1 MNKLSFI
8 SSIPSDNDTTIYLVP
23 TNSQK
28 SLQFFNVELNMHFY
42 DLSGNSRLTIPVNA
56 NDDGVYFKLSQLSSL
71 GLGTY
76 AFYLSMRYSDHM
88 EYYPSNTAKYI
99 TLAYNNNRLVFKSI
113 FTPEATN
120 ITPPDTSKI
129 VERQVLHV
137 HDIDIKDIKVSTI
150 DSNKNANVYL
160 DQYDVLHFDI
170 PKGETGKSLYELARD
185 AGFTGSF
192 KDYEKTLV
200 GPTGPKGDRGYNIW
214 FDTHDYGENY
224 RGSYWTDLKGSA
236 PDRGPQVSD
245 LVVLSSGHLVQVTG
259 VSYGG
264 VPEAGGGTFNYGPY
278 LANLAGVAGPKG
290 DRGATGLQGP
300 QGIQGNTGAT
310 GPQGPIGPAGKNF
323 NIRKTFESV
332 SAMEASKGAGFT
344 DGDFTMIASNVSD
357 PDNSK
362 LYVWDGSKFVYIS
375 DLSGAQGIQG
385 PQGIQ
390 GIQGVQGKQ
399 GLTGPQGPKGS
410 TGDRG
415 PQGIQG
421 PKGDKGETGPQGP
434 QGPAG
439 PQGPIGP
446 TGPKGEIGVA
456 GKDGADGKTPYF
468 HVAYANSADGNDG
481 FYIGGRNL
489 LTGTAKCE
497 FPLNSNGG
505 TQTIQKY
512 DDETNYIQ
520 HTSNT
525 PIDRMGLWFTLTPE
539 VGQVYTMSADVCG
552 NGYIQGGEFHYE
564 GGDEGNLGRIDLT
577 NDWQRISNTFRVNT
591 TNGNWVIYANNST
604 LLKIKHIKIERGS
617 IATPWS
623 PAPSESHPSY
633 MGTYTDYTQ
642 TASLDPTAYQWSYIK
657 GDQGDPGFYH
667 YTVDLTDA
675 KYDRNKW
682 YYVDADDHQ
691 LGSLGSISYF
701 SLDAPLGIGVNVPY
715 GTHNMPNGN
724 GDTCAR
730 QTVLYGQGDW
740 GAYDRK
746 LIVLDDQNPT
756 IWTTDGKRLL
766 TFAVPSDNNLS
777 YAFYARGGLKINI
790 ASDVSGLTWTP
801 HTDTYV
807 VNGTTM
813 PVLDDA
819 PDPKKL
825 GLDDDHAFWA
835 LPMSQIR
842 QQLRGSSVWFNKNAY
857 GGNLQGKWWSDL
869 YNTKVGFGPQV
880 GDLIIQTNGMIT
892 QVTAVNA
899 NGDASAGGGT
909 FDIGAVIGNMQGHT
923 PVRGTDYWTDADKN
937 EIKSYVDDAILN
949 GKW

>member
-129 VERQVLHV
+129 IERQVLHV

-214 FDTHDYGENY
+214 FDIHDYGENY

-236 PDRGPQVSD
+236 PDRGPQVGD

-278 LANLAGVAGPKG
+278 LANLAGPKG

-385 PQGIQ
+385 P
-390 GIQGVQGKQ
+390 K
-399 GLTGPQGPKGS
+399 
-410 TGDRG
+410 GDRG
-415 PQGIQG
+415 LSIW
-421 PKGDKGETGPQGP
+421 
-434 QGPAG
+434 
-439 PQGPIGP
+439 
-446 TGPKGEIGVA
+446 
-456 GKDGADGKTPYF
+456 F
-468 HVAYANSADGNDG
+468 N
-481 FYIGGRNL
+481 
-489 LTGTAKCE
+489 KC
-497 FPLNSNGG
+497 
-505 TQTIQKY
+505 
-512 DDETNYIQ
+512 
-520 HTSNT
+520 
-525 PIDRMGLWFTLTPE
+525 
-539 VGQVYTMSADVCG
+539 A
-552 NGYIQGGEFHYE
+552 
-564 GGDEGNLGRIDLT
+564 
-577 NDWQRISNTFRVNT
+577 
-591 TNGNWVIYANNST
+591 
-604 LLKIKHIKIERGS
+604 RG
-617 IATPWS
+617 
-623 PAPSESHPSY
+623 
-633 MGTYTDYTQ
+633 
-642 TASLDPTAYQWSYIK
+642 
-657 GDQGDPGFYH
+657 
-667 YTVDLTDA
+667 
-675 KYDRNKW
+675 
-682 YYVDADDHQ
+682 
-691 LGSLGSISYF
+691 GSLG
-701 SLDAPLGIGVNVPY
+701 
-715 GTHNMPNGN
+715 
-724 GDTCAR
+724 
-730 QTVLYGQGDW
+730 GQ
-740 GAYDRK
+740 Y
-746 LIVLDDQNPT
+746 
-756 IWTTDGKRLL
+756 
-766 TFAVPSDNNLS
+766 
-777 YAFYARGGLKINI
+777 
-790 ASDVSGLTWTP
+790 
-801 HTDTYV
+801 
-807 VNGTTM
+807 
-813 PVLDDA
+813 
-819 PDPKKL
+819 
-825 GLDDDHAFWA
+825 
-835 LPMSQIR
+835 
-842 QQLRGSSVWFNKNAY
+842 
-857 GGNLQGKWWSDL
+857 WSDL

-899 NGDASAGGGT
+899 SGDAGQGGGT
-909 FDIGAVIGNMQGHT
+909 FDMGAVIGNMQGKT

>member
-99 TLAYNNNRLVFKSI
+99 TLAYSNNRLVFKSI

-129 VERQVLHV
+129 IERQVLHV

-399 GLTGPQGPKGS
+399 GLTGPQGPKGDKGD
-410 TGDRG
+410 TGATG
-415 PQGIQG
+415 LQG

-434 QGPAG
+434 QGVKGDTGSQGPAGRDGSAG
-439 PQGPIGP
+439 PQGKTGPQGPAGPKGDTGATGSQGP
-446 TGPKGEIGVA
+446 TGPQGPKGET
-456 GKDGADGKTPYF
+456 GA
-468 HVAYANSADGNDG
+468 
-481 FYIGGRNL
+481 
-489 LTGTAKCE
+489 TG
-497 FPLNSNGG
+497 S
-505 TQTIQKY
+505 
-512 DDETNYIQ
+512 
-520 HTSNT
+520 
-525 PIDRMGLWFTLTPE
+525 
-539 VGQVYTMSADVCG
+539 
-552 NGYIQGGEFHYE
+552 QG
-564 GGDEGNLGRIDLT
+564 
-577 NDWQRISNTFRVNT
+577 
-591 TNGNWVIYANNST
+591 
-604 LLKIKHIKIERGS
+604 
-617 IATPWS
+617 P
-623 PAPSESHPSY
+623 
-633 MGTYTDYTQ
+633 
-642 TASLDPTAYQWSYIK
+642 K
-657 GDQGDPGFYH
+657 GDRGLSIWF
-667 YTVDLTDA
+667 
-675 KYDRNKW
+675 NK
-682 YYVDADDHQ
+682 
-691 LGSLGSISYF
+691 
-701 SLDAPLGIGVNVPY
+701 
-715 GTHNMPNGN
+715 
-724 GDTCAR
+724 
-730 QTVLYGQGDW
+730 
-740 GAYDRK
+740 
-746 LIVLDDQNPT
+746 
-756 IWTTDGKRLL
+756 
-766 TFAVPSDNNLS
+766 
-777 YAFYARGGLKINI
+777 YARGG
-790 ASDVSGLTWTP
+790 S
-801 HTDTYV
+801 
-807 VNGTTM
+807 
-813 PVLDDA
+813 
-819 PDPKKL
+819 L
-825 GLDDDHAFWA
+825 GG
-835 LPMSQIR
+835 Q
-842 QQLRGSSVWFNKNAY
+842 Y
-857 GGNLQGKWWSDL
+857 WSDL

-899 NGDASAGGGT
+899 SGDASQGGGT
-909 FDIGAVIGNMQGHT
+909 FDIGAVIGNMQGKT

>member
-28 SLQFFNVELNMHFY
+28 SLQFFNVELSMHFY

-200 GPTGPKGDRGYNIW
+200 GPIGPKGDRGYNIW

-278 LANLAGVAGPKG
+278 LANLVGATGSQGPKG
-290 DRGATGLQGP
+290 DTGDRGP

-399 GLTGPQGPKGS
+399 GLTGPQGSKGDKGDK
-410 TGDRG
+410 GDRG
-415 PQGIQG
+415 DIGPQGPAG
-421 PKGDKGETGPQGP
+421 PKGDTGPQGP
-434 QGPAG
+434 QGPKGDKGDTGTVDNAG
-439 PQGPIGP
+439 LTTAPAFVKLQTQVNNSAVGTNLLTNTSNFSSNWGGIPVSTTTEYNGHPSMVLTSSNQQMTAQFLTLGKLENSFQYTCSFWAKADNAGDKAHTELRGGIGATDFVLTTNWVRYTVVLTSLSDVNTNFLHSMYSIRVPAENKGNVYIALPKLEKGSVATDWTPAPEDRGDRGPRGFSIIPIKSTLGGNLSDIDYSSLFFDSNIVPNVGDYLLEKNGDLVEVTEVNDDNNTFSFGNIIGSLKGPIGRTGENGRDGLSAYQLAINNGFKGTEKEWLDSLKVSNESSARHAP
-446 TGPKGEIGVA
+446 TGWTLDRTTNPWTIWFDNGCGLQIPNYGTLATVYGYGFPVNIQNTSLDVWPLVGGIMSASHGTLTLDAISKTIDHADYWEPNAKVINPIRTDTGEYDWSNV
-456 GKDGADGKTPYF
+456 YF
-468 HVAYANSADGNDG
+468 NDG
-481 FYIGGRNL
+481 SRDRKGQYQSDR
-489 LTGTAKCE
+489 
-497 FPLNSNGG
+497 
-505 TQTIQKY
+505 QKVML
-512 DDETNYIQ
+512 
-520 HTSNT
+520 
-525 PIDRMGLWFTLTPE
+525 RVM
-539 VGQVYTMSADVCG
+539 
-552 NGYIQGGEFHYE
+552 YE
-564 GGDEGNLGRIDLT
+564 
-577 NDWQRISNTFRVNT
+577 
-591 TNGNWVIYANNST
+591 
-604 LLKIKHIKIERGS
+604 
-617 IATPWS
+617 
-623 PAPSESHPSY
+623 
-633 MGTYTDYTQ
+633 
-642 TASLDPTAYQWSYIK
+642 
-657 GDQGDPGFYH
+657 
-667 YTVDLTDA
+667 
-675 KYDRNKW
+675 
-682 YYVDADDHQ
+682 
-691 LGSLGSISYF
+691 
-701 SLDAPLGIGVNVPY
+701 LGIFSAEDLKP
-715 GTHNMPNGN
+715 
-724 GDTCAR
+724 
-730 QTVLYGQGDW
+730 
-740 GAYDRK
+740 
-746 LIVLDDQNPT
+746 
-756 IWTTDGKRLL
+756 
-766 TFAVPSDNNLS
+766 F
-777 YAFYARGGLKINI
+777 GL
-790 ASDVSGLTWTP
+790 V
-801 HTDTYV
+801 
-807 VNGTTM
+807 
-813 PVLDDA
+813 
-819 PDPKKL
+819 KK
-825 GLDDDHAFWA
+825 
-835 LPMSQIR
+835 
-842 QQLRGSSVWFNKNAY
+842 
-857 GGNLQGKWWSDL
+857 
-869 YNTKVGFGPQV
+869 
-880 GDLIIQTNGMIT
+880 
-892 QVTAVNA
+892 
-899 NGDASAGGGT
+899 
-909 FDIGAVIGNMQGHT
+909 
-923 PVRGTDYWTDADKN
+923 
-937 EIKSYVDDAILN
+937 
-949 GKW
+949 

>member
-1 MNKLSFI
+1 MKGECKGLMNKLSFI

-264 VPEAGGGTFNYGPY
+264 VPEASGGTFNYGPY

-290 DRGATGLQGP
+290 DRGLS
-300 QGIQGNTGAT
+300 IW
-310 GPQGPIGPAGKNF
+310 F
-323 NIRKTFESV
+323 NK
-332 SAMEASKGAGFT
+332 
-344 DGDFTMIASNVSD
+344 
-357 PDNSK
+357 
-362 LYVWDGSKFVYIS
+362 
-375 DLSGAQGIQG
+375 
-385 PQGIQ
+385 
-390 GIQGVQGKQ
+390 
-399 GLTGPQGPKGS
+399 
-410 TGDRG
+410 
-415 PQGIQG
+415 
-421 PKGDKGETGPQGP
+421 
-434 QGPAG
+434 
-439 PQGPIGP
+439 
-446 TGPKGEIGVA
+446 
-456 GKDGADGKTPYF
+456 
-468 HVAYANSADGNDG
+468 
-481 FYIGGRNL
+481 
-489 LTGTAKCE
+489 
-497 FPLNSNGG
+497 
-505 TQTIQKY
+505 
-512 DDETNYIQ
+512 
-520 HTSNT
+520 
-525 PIDRMGLWFTLTPE
+525 
-539 VGQVYTMSADVCG
+539 
-552 NGYIQGGEFHYE
+552 
-564 GGDEGNLGRIDLT
+564 
-577 NDWQRISNTFRVNT
+577 
-591 TNGNWVIYANNST
+591 
-604 LLKIKHIKIERGS
+604 
-617 IATPWS
+617 
-623 PAPSESHPSY
+623 
-633 MGTYTDYTQ
+633 
-642 TASLDPTAYQWSYIK
+642 
-657 GDQGDPGFYH
+657 
-667 YTVDLTDA
+667 
-675 KYDRNKW
+675 
-682 YYVDADDHQ
+682 
-691 LGSLGSISYF
+691 
-701 SLDAPLGIGVNVPY
+701 
-715 GTHNMPNGN
+715 
-724 GDTCAR
+724 
-730 QTVLYGQGDW
+730 
-740 GAYDRK
+740 
-746 LIVLDDQNPT
+746 
-756 IWTTDGKRLL
+756 
-766 TFAVPSDNNLS
+766 
-777 YAFYARGGLKINI
+777 YARGG
-790 ASDVSGLTWTP
+790 S
-801 HTDTYV
+801 
-807 VNGTTM
+807 
-813 PVLDDA
+813 
-819 PDPKKL
+819 L
-825 GLDDDHAFWA
+825 GG
-835 LPMSQIR
+835 Q
-842 QQLRGSSVWFNKNAY
+842 Y
-857 GGNLQGKWWSDL
+857 WSDL
-869 YNTKVGFGPQV
+869 YNTKIGFGPQV

-899 NGDASAGGGT
+899 SGDASTGGGT

-937 EIKSYVDDAILN
+937 EIKSYVNDAILN

>member
-214 FDTHDYGENY
+214 FDIHDYGENY

-399 GLTGPQGPKGS
+399 GLTGPQGPKGDKGD
-410 TGDRG
+410 TGAT
-415 PQGIQG
+415 GIQG

-434 QGPAG
+434 QGVKGDTGSQGPAGRDGLAG
-439 PQGPIGP
+439 PQGKTGP
-446 TGPKGEIGVA
+446 QGPAGPKGDTGATGSQGPVGPQGPKGET
-456 GKDGADGKTPYF
+456 GA
-468 HVAYANSADGNDG
+468 
-481 FYIGGRNL
+481 
-489 LTGTAKCE
+489 TG
-497 FPLNSNGG
+497 S
-505 TQTIQKY
+505 
-512 DDETNYIQ
+512 
-520 HTSNT
+520 
-525 PIDRMGLWFTLTPE
+525 
-539 VGQVYTMSADVCG
+539 
-552 NGYIQGGEFHYE
+552 QG
-564 GGDEGNLGRIDLT
+564 
-577 NDWQRISNTFRVNT
+577 
-591 TNGNWVIYANNST
+591 
-604 LLKIKHIKIERGS
+604 
-617 IATPWS
+617 P
-623 PAPSESHPSY
+623 
-633 MGTYTDYTQ
+633 
-642 TASLDPTAYQWSYIK
+642 K
-657 GDQGDPGFYH
+657 GDRGLSIWF
-667 YTVDLTDA
+667 
-675 KYDRNKW
+675 NK
-682 YYVDADDHQ
+682 
-691 LGSLGSISYF
+691 
-701 SLDAPLGIGVNVPY
+701 
-715 GTHNMPNGN
+715 
-724 GDTCAR
+724 
-730 QTVLYGQGDW
+730 
-740 GAYDRK
+740 
-746 LIVLDDQNPT
+746 
-756 IWTTDGKRLL
+756 
-766 TFAVPSDNNLS
+766 
-777 YAFYARGGLKINI
+777 YARGG
-790 ASDVSGLTWTP
+790 S
-801 HTDTYV
+801 
-807 VNGTTM
+807 
-813 PVLDDA
+813 
-819 PDPKKL
+819 L
-825 GLDDDHAFWA
+825 GG
-835 LPMSQIR
+835 Q
-842 QQLRGSSVWFNKNAY
+842 Y
-857 GGNLQGKWWSDL
+857 WSDL

-899 NGDASAGGGT
+899 SGDAGQGGGT
-909 FDIGAVIGNMQGHT
+909 FDMGDVIGNMQGHT

-937 EIKSYVDDAILN
+937 EIKSYVNDAILN

>member
-99 TLAYNNNRLVFKSI
+99 TLAYSNNRLVFKSI

-390 GIQGVQGKQ
+390 GIQGIQGKQ
-399 GLTGPQGPKGS
+399 GLTGPQGPKGDKGD
-410 TGDRG
+410 TGATG
-415 PQGIQG
+415 SQG

-434 QGPAG
+434 QGVKGDIGSQG
-439 PQGPIGP
+439 PQ
-446 TGPKGEIGVA
+446 GVA
-456 GKDGADGKTPYF
+456 GKDGRSVWYNTTNRSPNQRLQWFTDLTNASASNPPKVNDIMI
-468 HVAYANSADGNDG
+468 NADGNIAMITNVNIDIDNYAG
-481 FYIGGRNL
+481 EG
-489 LTGTAKCE
+489 
-497 FPLNSNGG
+497 GG
-505 TQTIQKY
+505 TFDYGSWI
-512 DDETNYIQ
+512 
-520 HTSNT
+520 
-525 PIDRMGLWFTLTPE
+525 
-539 VGQVYTMSADVCG
+539 G
-552 NGYIQGGEFHYE
+552 N
-564 GGDEGNLGRIDLT
+564 
-577 NDWQRISNTFRVNT
+577 
-591 TNGNWVIYANNST
+591 
-604 LLKIKHIKIERGS
+604 
-617 IATPWS
+617 
-623 PAPSESHPSY
+623 
-633 MGTYTDYTQ
+633 
-642 TASLDPTAYQWSYIK
+642 IK
-657 GDQGDPGFYH
+657 GPQGPAGPKGETGATGPQGPKGDKGDPGFYH

-682 YYVDADDHQ
+682 YYVEANGNSF
-691 LGSLGSISYF
+691 GSLGSLNYF
-701 SLDAPLGIGVNVPY
+701 SLEAPLGSVSVPY
-715 GTHNMPNGN
+715 GTHDNHYGSI
-724 GDTCAR
+724 DACAR
-730 QTVLYGQGDW
+730 QIVLYGQGEW
-740 GAYDRK
+740 GSYDRK
-746 LIVLDDQNPT
+746 LIVLDDQNPVK
-756 IWTTDGKRLL
+756 WTTDGKRLL
-766 TFAVPSDNNLS
+766 TFAVPSDYSLN

-801 HTDTYV
+801 HTETYV
-807 VNGTTM
+807 VNGTTI

-819 PDPKKL
+819 PDPKEL
-825 GLDDDHAFWA
+825 GLDDDHTFWA
-835 LPMSQIR
+835 LPMSQLK
-842 QQLRGSSVWFNKNAY
+842 QQMRSSSVWFNKNAY

-880 GDLIIQTNGMIT
+880 GDLVIQSNGMIT

-937 EIKSYVDDAILN
+937 EIKSYVNDAILD

>member
-224 RGSYWTDLKGSA
+224 RGSYWADLKGSA

-310 GPQGPIGPAGKNF
+310 GPQGPQGPAGKNF

-344 DGDFTMIASNVSD
+344 DGDFTMIASTVSD

-390 GIQGVQGKQ
+390 GIQGIQGKQ
-399 GLTGPQGPKGS
+399 GLTGP
-410 TGDRG
+410 
-415 PQGIQG
+415 QG

-434 QGPAG
+434 KGDKGETGSQ
-439 PQGPIGP
+439 
-446 TGPKGEIGVA
+446 GPKGDKGETGPA
-456 GKDGADGKTPYF
+456 GKDGADGKTSYF
-468 HVAYANSADGNDG
+468 HVAYANSADGKDG
-481 FYIGGRNL
+481 FYVGGGGTNL
-489 LTGTAKCE
+489 LSATDFSNTDLNKIIDVWGSSFTLRDGCAMNVDART
-497 FPLNSNGG
+497 LNSGCTDAVQTVKVEPDTDYTLSFEMYYSSLASGG
-505 TQTIQKY
+505 SWNSIQTFLWEFQDEATSKTTSMYADNARSVVNSNKRSDNIQTIHTQP
-512 DDETNYIQ
+512 DCHYIKVIFRA
-520 HTSNT
+520 NT
-525 PIDRMGLWFTLTPE
+525 KTQFSFIRPKFE
-539 VGQVYTMSADVCG
+539 
-552 NGYIQGGEFHYE
+552 
-564 GGDEGNLGRIDLT
+564 LG
-577 NDWQRISNTFRVNT
+577 SV
-591 TNGNWVIYANNST
+591 
-604 LLKIKHIKIERGS
+604 
-617 IATPWS
+617 ATPWS
-623 PAPSESHPSY
+623 PAPSEAHPSY

-642 TASLDPTAYQWSYIK
+642 TASLDPTAYQWSLIK
-657 GDQGDPGFYH
+657 GDRGLSIWF
-667 YTVDLTDA
+667 
-675 KYDRNKW
+675 NK
-682 YYVDADDHQ
+682 
-691 LGSLGSISYF
+691 
-701 SLDAPLGIGVNVPY
+701 
-715 GTHNMPNGN
+715 
-724 GDTCAR
+724 
-730 QTVLYGQGDW
+730 
-740 GAYDRK
+740 
-746 LIVLDDQNPT
+746 
-756 IWTTDGKRLL
+756 
-766 TFAVPSDNNLS
+766 
-777 YAFYARGGLKINI
+777 YARGG
-790 ASDVSGLTWTP
+790 S
-801 HTDTYV
+801 
-807 VNGTTM
+807 
-813 PVLDDA
+813 
-819 PDPKKL
+819 L
-825 GLDDDHAFWA
+825 GG
-835 LPMSQIR
+835 Q
-842 QQLRGSSVWFNKNAY
+842 Y
-857 GGNLQGKWWSDL
+857 WSDL

-899 NGDASAGGGT
+899 SGDASTGGGT
-909 FDIGAVIGNMQGHT
+909 FDMGAVIGNMQGHT

>member
-214 FDTHDYGENY
+214 FDIHDYGENY

-323 NIRKTFESV
+323 NIKKTFDSV
-332 SAMEASKGAGFT
+332 SAMNASKGAGFT

-385 PQGIQ
+385 PQGPQ
-390 GIQGVQGKQ
+390 GIQGIQGKQ
-399 GLTGPQGPKGS
+399 GLTGPQGPKGDKGD
-410 TGDRG
+410 TGATG
-415 PQGIQG
+415 SQG

-434 QGPAG
+434 QGVKG
-439 PQGPIGP
+439 DTGSQGP
-446 TGPKGEIGVA
+446 K
-456 GKDGADGKTPYF
+456 
-468 HVAYANSADGNDG
+468 
-481 FYIGGRNL
+481 
-489 LTGTAKCE
+489 
-497 FPLNSNGG
+497 
-505 TQTIQKY
+505 
-512 DDETNYIQ
+512 
-520 HTSNT
+520 
-525 PIDRMGLWFTLTPE
+525 
-539 VGQVYTMSADVCG
+539 
-552 NGYIQGGEFHYE
+552 
-564 GGDEGNLGRIDLT
+564 
-577 NDWQRISNTFRVNT
+577 
-591 TNGNWVIYANNST
+591 
-604 LLKIKHIKIERGS
+604 
-617 IATPWS
+617 
-623 PAPSESHPSY
+623 
-633 MGTYTDYTQ
+633 
-642 TASLDPTAYQWSYIK
+642 
-657 GDQGDPGFYH
+657 GDPGFYH

-682 YYVDADDHQ
+682 YYVDANTTSK
-691 LGSLGSISYF
+691 GSLWGLSYF
-701 SLDAPLGIGVNVPY
+701 SLEAPLYIGIDVPY
-715 GTHNMPNGN
+715 GGHSS
-724 GDTCAR
+724 DTSKDACAR
-730 QTVLYGQGDW
+730 QAVLYGQGNW

-746 LIVLDDQNPT
+746 LIVLDDQPSNF
-756 IWTTDGKRLL
+756 TTDGKRLL
-766 TFAVPSDNNLS
+766 TFAIPSDNNLN
-777 YAFYARGGLKINI
+777 YAFYARGGLRINI
-790 ASDVSGLTWTP
+790 ASDVSGLTWIP
-801 HTDTYV
+801 HTDTFV
-807 VNGTTM
+807 QNSAIIT
-813 PVLDDA
+813 VLNDA
-819 PDPKKL
+819 PDPKVL

-842 QQLRGSSVWFNKNAY
+842 QQLRGSSVWFNKKAY

-880 GDLIIQTNGMIT
+880 GDLVIQTNGMIT

>member
-129 VERQVLHV
+129 IERQVLHV

-310 GPQGPIGPAGKNF
+310 GPQGPIGP
-323 NIRKTFESV
+323 
-332 SAMEASKGAGFT
+332 
-344 DGDFTMIASNVSD
+344 
-357 PDNSK
+357 
-362 LYVWDGSKFVYIS
+362 
-375 DLSGAQGIQG
+375 
-385 PQGIQ
+385 
-390 GIQGVQGKQ
+390 
-399 GLTGPQGPKGS
+399 QGPKGE
-410 TGDRG
+410 TGATG
-415 PQGIQG
+415 SQG
-421 PKGDKGETGPQGP
+421 PKGD
-434 QGPAG
+434 
-439 PQGPIGP
+439 
-446 TGPKGEIGVA
+446 
-456 GKDGADGKTPYF
+456 
-468 HVAYANSADGNDG
+468 
-481 FYIGGRNL
+481 R
-489 LTGTAKCE
+489 
-497 FPLNSNGG
+497 
-505 TQTIQKY
+505 
-512 DDETNYIQ
+512 
-520 HTSNT
+520 
-525 PIDRMGLWFTLTPE
+525 GLSIWF
-539 VGQVYTMSADVCG
+539 
-552 NGYIQGGEFHYE
+552 
-564 GGDEGNLGRIDLT
+564 
-577 NDWQRISNTFRVNT
+577 
-591 TNGNWVIYANNST
+591 
-604 LLKIKHIKIERGS
+604 
-617 IATPWS
+617 
-623 PAPSESHPSY
+623 
-633 MGTYTDYTQ
+633 
-642 TASLDPTAYQWSYIK
+642 
-657 GDQGDPGFYH
+657 
-667 YTVDLTDA
+667 
-675 KYDRNKW
+675 NK
-682 YYVDADDHQ
+682 
-691 LGSLGSISYF
+691 
-701 SLDAPLGIGVNVPY
+701 
-715 GTHNMPNGN
+715 
-724 GDTCAR
+724 
-730 QTVLYGQGDW
+730 
-740 GAYDRK
+740 
-746 LIVLDDQNPT
+746 
-756 IWTTDGKRLL
+756 
-766 TFAVPSDNNLS
+766 
-777 YAFYARGGLKINI
+777 YARGGSL
-790 ASDVSGLTWTP
+790 SGQ
-801 HTDTYV
+801 Y
-807 VNGTTM
+807 
-813 PVLDDA
+813 
-819 PDPKKL
+819 
-825 GLDDDHAFWA
+825 
-835 LPMSQIR
+835 
-842 QQLRGSSVWFNKNAY
+842 
-857 GGNLQGKWWSDL
+857 WSDL

-880 GDLIIQTNGMIT
+880 GDLTIQPNGMIA

-923 PVRGTDYWTDADKN
+923 PVRGTDYWNDEDKN
-937 EIKSYVDDAILN
+937 EIKSYVNDAILN

>member
-310 GPQGPIGPAGKNF
+310 GPQGPIGP
-323 NIRKTFESV
+323 
-332 SAMEASKGAGFT
+332 
-344 DGDFTMIASNVSD
+344 
-357 PDNSK
+357 
-362 LYVWDGSKFVYIS
+362 
-375 DLSGAQGIQG
+375 
-385 PQGIQ
+385 
-390 GIQGVQGKQ
+390 
-399 GLTGPQGPKGS
+399 QGPKGE
-410 TGDRG
+410 TGATG
-415 PQGIQG
+415 SQG
-421 PKGDKGETGPQGP
+421 PKGD
-434 QGPAG
+434 
-439 PQGPIGP
+439 
-446 TGPKGEIGVA
+446 
-456 GKDGADGKTPYF
+456 
-468 HVAYANSADGNDG
+468 
-481 FYIGGRNL
+481 R
-489 LTGTAKCE
+489 
-497 FPLNSNGG
+497 
-505 TQTIQKY
+505 
-512 DDETNYIQ
+512 
-520 HTSNT
+520 
-525 PIDRMGLWFTLTPE
+525 GLSIWF
-539 VGQVYTMSADVCG
+539 S
-552 NGYIQGGEFHYE
+552 
-564 GGDEGNLGRIDLT
+564 
-577 NDWQRISNTFRVNT
+577 
-591 TNGNWVIYANNST
+591 
-604 LLKIKHIKIERGS
+604 K
-617 IATPWS
+617 
-623 PAPSESHPSY
+623 
-633 MGTYTDYTQ
+633 
-642 TASLDPTAYQWSYIK
+642 
-657 GDQGDPGFYH
+657 
-667 YTVDLTDA
+667 
-675 KYDRNKW
+675 
-682 YYVDADDHQ
+682 
-691 LGSLGSISYF
+691 
-701 SLDAPLGIGVNVPY
+701 
-715 GTHNMPNGN
+715 
-724 GDTCAR
+724 
-730 QTVLYGQGDW
+730 
-740 GAYDRK
+740 
-746 LIVLDDQNPT
+746 
-756 IWTTDGKRLL
+756 
-766 TFAVPSDNNLS
+766 
-777 YAFYARGGLKINI
+777 YARGGN
-790 ASDVSGLTWTP
+790 
-801 HTDTYV
+801 
-807 VNGTTM
+807 
-813 PVLDDA
+813 
-819 PDPKKL
+819 L
-825 GLDDDHAFWA
+825 G
-835 LPMSQIR
+835 SQ
-842 QQLRGSSVWFNKNAY
+842 Y
-857 GGNLQGKWWSDL
+857 WSDL
-869 YNTKVGFGPQV
+869 YNTKIGFGPQV
-880 GDLIIQTNGMIT
+880 GDLVIQTNGMIT

-937 EIKSYVDDAILN
+937 EIKSYVNDAILN

>member
-150 DSNKNANVYL
+150 DSNKDANVYL

-310 GPQGPIGPAGKNF
+310 GPQGPIGPVGP
-323 NIRKTFESV
+323 
-332 SAMEASKGAGFT
+332 KGET
-344 DGDFTMIASNVSD
+344 
-357 PDNSK
+357 
-362 LYVWDGSKFVYIS
+362 
-375 DLSGAQGIQG
+375 GA
-385 PQGIQ
+385 
-390 GIQGVQGKQ
+390 
-399 GLTGPQGPKGS
+399 TGAQGPKGN
-410 TGDRG
+410 RG
-415 PQGIQG
+415 LSI
-421 PKGDKGETGPQGP
+421 
-434 QGPAG
+434 
-439 PQGPIGP
+439 
-446 TGPKGEIGVA
+446 
-456 GKDGADGKTPYF
+456 
-468 HVAYANSADGNDG
+468 
-481 FYIGGRNL
+481 
-489 LTGTAKCE
+489 
-497 FPLNSNGG
+497 
-505 TQTIQKY
+505 
-512 DDETNYIQ
+512 
-520 HTSNT
+520 
-525 PIDRMGLWFTLTPE
+525 WF
-539 VGQVYTMSADVCG
+539 
-552 NGYIQGGEFHYE
+552 
-564 GGDEGNLGRIDLT
+564 
-577 NDWQRISNTFRVNT
+577 
-591 TNGNWVIYANNST
+591 
-604 LLKIKHIKIERGS
+604 
-617 IATPWS
+617 
-623 PAPSESHPSY
+623 
-633 MGTYTDYTQ
+633 
-642 TASLDPTAYQWSYIK
+642 
-657 GDQGDPGFYH
+657 
-667 YTVDLTDA
+667 
-675 KYDRNKW
+675 NK
-682 YYVDADDHQ
+682 
-691 LGSLGSISYF
+691 
-701 SLDAPLGIGVNVPY
+701 
-715 GTHNMPNGN
+715 
-724 GDTCAR
+724 
-730 QTVLYGQGDW
+730 
-740 GAYDRK
+740 
-746 LIVLDDQNPT
+746 
-756 IWTTDGKRLL
+756 
-766 TFAVPSDNNLS
+766 
-777 YAFYARGGLKINI
+777 YARGGN
-790 ASDVSGLTWTP
+790 
-801 HTDTYV
+801 
-807 VNGTTM
+807 
-813 PVLDDA
+813 
-819 PDPKKL
+819 L
-825 GLDDDHAFWA
+825 GG
-835 LPMSQIR
+835 Q
-842 QQLRGSSVWFNKNAY
+842 Y
-857 GGNLQGKWWSDL
+857 WSDL

-880 GDLIIQTNGMIT
+880 GDLVIQSKGMIT

-899 NGDASAGGGT
+899 SGDAGQGGGT
-909 FDIGAVIGNMQGHT
+909 FDTGAVIGNMQGHT

-937 EIKSYVDDAILN
+937 EIKSYVNDAILN

>member
-1 MNKLSFI
+1 MKGECKGLMNKLSFI

-99 TLAYNNNRLVFKSI
+99 TLAYSNNRLVFKSI

-129 VERQVLHV
+129 IERQVLHV

-278 LANLAGVAGPKG
+278 LANLAGVAGPRG
-290 DRGATGLQGP
+290 ERGATGLQGP

-310 GPQGPIGPAGKNF
+310 GPQGP
-323 NIRKTFESV
+323 
-332 SAMEASKGAGFT
+332 KGET
-344 DGDFTMIASNVSD
+344 
-357 PDNSK
+357 
-362 LYVWDGSKFVYIS
+362 
-375 DLSGAQGIQG
+375 
-385 PQGIQ
+385 
-390 GIQGVQGKQ
+390 
-399 GLTGPQGPKGS
+399 
-410 TGDRG
+410 G

-421 PKGDKGETGPQGP
+421 PKGD
-434 QGPAG
+434 
-439 PQGPIGP
+439 
-446 TGPKGEIGVA
+446 
-456 GKDGADGKTPYF
+456 
-468 HVAYANSADGNDG
+468 
-481 FYIGGRNL
+481 R
-489 LTGTAKCE
+489 
-497 FPLNSNGG
+497 
-505 TQTIQKY
+505 
-512 DDETNYIQ
+512 
-520 HTSNT
+520 
-525 PIDRMGLWFTLTPE
+525 GL
-539 VGQVYTMSADVCG
+539 
-552 NGYIQGGEFHYE
+552 
-564 GGDEGNLGRIDLT
+564 
-577 NDWQRISNTFRVNT
+577 
-591 TNGNWVIYANNST
+591 
-604 LLKIKHIKIERGS
+604 S
-617 IATPWS
+617 I
-623 PAPSESHPSY
+623 
-633 MGTYTDYTQ
+633 
-642 TASLDPTAYQWSYIK
+642 
-657 GDQGDPGFYH
+657 
-667 YTVDLTDA
+667 
-675 KYDRNKW
+675 
-682 YYVDADDHQ
+682 
-691 LGSLGSISYF
+691 
-701 SLDAPLGIGVNVPY
+701 
-715 GTHNMPNGN
+715 
-724 GDTCAR
+724 
-730 QTVLYGQGDW
+730 
-740 GAYDRK
+740 
-746 LIVLDDQNPT
+746 
-756 IWTTDGKRLL
+756 
-766 TFAVPSDNNLS
+766 
-777 YAFYARGGLKINI
+777 
-790 ASDVSGLTWTP
+790 
-801 HTDTYV
+801 
-807 VNGTTM
+807 
-813 PVLDDA
+813 
-819 PDPKKL
+819 
-825 GLDDDHAFWA
+825 
-835 LPMSQIR
+835 
-842 QQLRGSSVWFNKNAY
+842 WFNKNAY
-857 GGNLQGKWWSDL
+857 GGNLQGKSWSDL

-899 NGDASAGGGT
+899 SGDAGQGGGT
-909 FDIGAVIGNMQGHT
+909 FDIGAVIGNMQGKT

>member
-1 MNKLSFI
+1 MKGECKGLMNKLSFI

-99 TLAYNNNRLVFKSI
+99 TLAYSNNRLVFKSI

-129 VERQVLHV
+129 IERQVLHV

-214 FDTHDYGENY
+214 FDIHDYGENY

-264 VPEAGGGTFNYGPY
+264 APEAGGGTFNYGPY

-362 LYVWDGSKFVYIS
+362 LYVWDGDKFVYIS

-399 GLTGPQGPKGS
+399 GLTGPQGPKGDKGD
-410 TGDRG
+410 TGATG
-415 PQGIQG
+415 LQG

-434 QGPAG
+434 QGVKGDTGSQGPAGRDGLAG
-439 PQGPIGP
+439 PQGKTGP
-446 TGPKGEIGVA
+446 QGPAGPKGDTGATGSQGPVGPQGPKGET
-456 GKDGADGKTPYF
+456 GA
-468 HVAYANSADGNDG
+468 
-481 FYIGGRNL
+481 
-489 LTGTAKCE
+489 TG
-497 FPLNSNGG
+497 S
-505 TQTIQKY
+505 
-512 DDETNYIQ
+512 
-520 HTSNT
+520 
-525 PIDRMGLWFTLTPE
+525 
-539 VGQVYTMSADVCG
+539 
-552 NGYIQGGEFHYE
+552 QG
-564 GGDEGNLGRIDLT
+564 
-577 NDWQRISNTFRVNT
+577 
-591 TNGNWVIYANNST
+591 
-604 LLKIKHIKIERGS
+604 
-617 IATPWS
+617 P
-623 PAPSESHPSY
+623 
-633 MGTYTDYTQ
+633 
-642 TASLDPTAYQWSYIK
+642 K
-657 GDQGDPGFYH
+657 GDRGLSIWF
-667 YTVDLTDA
+667 
-675 KYDRNKW
+675 NK
-682 YYVDADDHQ
+682 
-691 LGSLGSISYF
+691 
-701 SLDAPLGIGVNVPY
+701 
-715 GTHNMPNGN
+715 
-724 GDTCAR
+724 
-730 QTVLYGQGDW
+730 
-740 GAYDRK
+740 
-746 LIVLDDQNPT
+746 
-756 IWTTDGKRLL
+756 
-766 TFAVPSDNNLS
+766 
-777 YAFYARGGLKINI
+777 YARGG
-790 ASDVSGLTWTP
+790 S
-801 HTDTYV
+801 
-807 VNGTTM
+807 
-813 PVLDDA
+813 
-819 PDPKKL
+819 L
-825 GLDDDHAFWA
+825 GG
-835 LPMSQIR
+835 Q
-842 QQLRGSSVWFNKNAY
+842 Y
-857 GGNLQGKWWSDL
+857 WSDL

-899 NGDASAGGGT
+899 SGDAGQGGGT
-909 FDIGAVIGNMQGHT
+909 FDIGAVIGNMQGKT

>member
-200 GPTGPKGDRGYNIW
+200 GPIGPKGDRGYNIW
-214 FDTHDYGENY
+214 FDIHDYGENY

-399 GLTGPQGPKGS
+399 GLTGPQGPKGDKGD
-410 TGDRG
+410 TGATG
-415 PQGIQG
+415 SQG

-434 QGPAG
+434 QGVKGDTGSQG
-439 PQGPIGP
+439 PQ
-446 TGPKGEIGVA
+446 GVA
-456 GKDGADGKTPYF
+456 GKDGHSVWENVMHSSPNRKSNFFRDLVNASASNPPKVNDIMI
-468 HVAYANSADGNDG
+468 NADGNMAMITNVNVTND
-481 FYIGGRNL
+481 
-489 LTGTAKCE
+489 TGQG
-497 FPLNSNGG
+497 GG
-505 TQTIQKY
+505 TFDYGPWI
-512 DDETNYIQ
+512 
-520 HTSNT
+520 
-525 PIDRMGLWFTLTPE
+525 
-539 VGQVYTMSADVCG
+539 G
-552 NGYIQGGEFHYE
+552 N
-564 GGDEGNLGRIDLT
+564 
-577 NDWQRISNTFRVNT
+577 
-591 TNGNWVIYANNST
+591 
-604 LLKIKHIKIERGS
+604 
-617 IATPWS
+617 
-623 PAPSESHPSY
+623 
-633 MGTYTDYTQ
+633 
-642 TASLDPTAYQWSYIK
+642 IK
-657 GDQGDPGFYH
+657 GPTGPQGPKGE
-667 YTVDLTDA
+667 TGATGSQGP
-675 KYDRNKW
+675 KGDRG
-682 YYVDADDHQ
+682 
-691 LGSLGSISYF
+691 LSIWF
-701 SLDAPLGIGVNVPY
+701 S
-715 GTHNMPNGN
+715 
-724 GDTCAR
+724 
-730 QTVLYGQGDW
+730 
-740 GAYDRK
+740 K
-746 LIVLDDQNPT
+746 
-756 IWTTDGKRLL
+756 
-766 TFAVPSDNNLS
+766 
-777 YAFYARGGLKINI
+777 YARGGN
-790 ASDVSGLTWTP
+790 
-801 HTDTYV
+801 
-807 VNGTTM
+807 
-813 PVLDDA
+813 
-819 PDPKKL
+819 L
-825 GLDDDHAFWA
+825 GG
-835 LPMSQIR
+835 Q
-842 QQLRGSSVWFNKNAY
+842 Y
-857 GGNLQGKWWSDL
+857 WSDL

-899 NGDASAGGGT
+899 SGDASQGGGT

-937 EIKSYVDDAILN
+937 EIKSYVNDAILS

>member
-214 FDTHDYGENY
+214 FDTHDYGENF

-300 QGIQGNTGAT
+300 QGIQGIQGNTGAT

-390 GIQGVQGKQ
+390 GIQGIQGKQ
-399 GLTGPQGPKGS
+399 GLTGPQGPQGVKGDTGSQGPQGIAGKDGHSVWQS
-410 TGDRG
+410 TQSHGPNGENCWFTDLVNASASNPPKVNDIMINADGNMAMITKVNITNKTAQGGGTFNYGSWIGNIKGPQGPKGEPGKDGDRG
-415 PQGIQG
+415 PKGDPGTPGPQGADGKDGKDGKAFAIAKTFTSKANMSSDGLTDGDFVMIASEVGDPDNASMYLWNGTEFKFIADFSGAQGVQG
-421 PKGDKGETGPQGP
+421 PKGEDGKQGP
-434 QGPAG
+434 QGDPGQPGQQGAPGAPGKDGITPHIGSNGNWYLGDQDTGKPSQGMQG
-439 PQGPIGP
+439 PQGEP
-446 TGPKGEIGVA
+446 
-456 GKDGADGKTPYF
+456 GKDGQQGVPGASGKDGDTPYIGSNGHWYVGSRDTGKPSQGRAGTDGKTP
-468 HVAYANSADGNDG
+468 
-481 FYIGGRNL
+481 I
-489 LTGTAKCE
+489 
-497 FPLNSNGG
+497 
-505 TQTIQKY
+505 
-512 DDETNYIQ
+512 
-520 HTSNT
+520 
-525 PIDRMGLWFTLTPE
+525 
-539 VGQVYTMSADVCG
+539 
-552 NGYIQGGEFHYE
+552 
-564 GGDEGNLGRIDLT
+564 
-577 NDWQRISNTFRVNT
+577 
-591 TNGNWVIYANNST
+591 
-604 LLKIKHIKIERGS
+604 
-617 IATPWS
+617 
-623 PAPSESHPSY
+623 
-633 MGTYTDYTQ
+633 
-642 TASLDPTAYQWSYIK
+642 
-657 GDQGDPGFYH
+657 
-667 YTVDLTDA
+667 
-675 KYDRNKW
+675 
-682 YYVDADDHQ
+682 
-691 LGSLGSISYF
+691 
-701 SLDAPLGIGVNVPY
+701 
-715 GTHNMPNGN
+715 
-724 GDTCAR
+724 
-730 QTVLYGQGDW
+730 
-740 GAYDRK
+740 
-746 LIVLDDQNPT
+746 
-756 IWTTDGKRLL
+756 
-766 TFAVPSDNNLS
+766 
-777 YAFYARGGLKINI
+777 
-790 ASDVSGLTWTP
+790 
-801 HTDTYV
+801 
-807 VNGTTM
+807 
-813 PVLDDA
+813 
-819 PDPKKL
+819 
-825 GLDDDHAFWA
+825 
-835 LPMSQIR
+835 
-842 QQLRGSSVWFNKNAY
+842 
-857 GGNLQGKWWSDL
+857 
-869 YNTKVGFGPQV
+869 
-880 GDLIIQTNGMIT
+880 
-892 QVTAVNA
+892 
-899 NGDASAGGGT
+899 
-909 FDIGAVIGNMQGHT
+909 
-923 PVRGTDYWTDADKN
+923 RGTDYWTDADKN

>member
-129 VERQVLHV
+129 VEHQVLHV

-300 QGIQGNTGAT
+300 KGIQGNTGAT
-310 GPQGPIGPAGKNF
+310 GPQGPK
-323 NIRKTFESV
+323 
-332 SAMEASKGAGFT
+332 
-344 DGDFTMIASNVSD
+344 
-357 PDNSK
+357 
-362 LYVWDGSKFVYIS
+362 
-375 DLSGAQGIQG
+375 
-385 PQGIQ
+385 
-390 GIQGVQGKQ
+390 
-399 GLTGPQGPKGS
+399 
-410 TGDRG
+410 GDRG
-415 PQGIQG
+415 
-421 PKGDKGETGPQGP
+421 
-434 QGPAG
+434 
-439 PQGPIGP
+439 
-446 TGPKGEIGVA
+446 
-456 GKDGADGKTPYF
+456 
-468 HVAYANSADGNDG
+468 
-481 FYIGGRNL
+481 L
-489 LTGTAKCE
+489 
-497 FPLNSNGG
+497 
-505 TQTIQKY
+505 
-512 DDETNYIQ
+512 
-520 HTSNT
+520 
-525 PIDRMGLWFTLTPE
+525 
-539 VGQVYTMSADVCG
+539 
-552 NGYIQGGEFHYE
+552 
-564 GGDEGNLGRIDLT
+564 
-577 NDWQRISNTFRVNT
+577 
-591 TNGNWVIYANNST
+591 
-604 LLKIKHIKIERGS
+604 S
-617 IATPWS
+617 I
-623 PAPSESHPSY
+623 
-633 MGTYTDYTQ
+633 
-642 TASLDPTAYQWSYIK
+642 
-657 GDQGDPGFYH
+657 
-667 YTVDLTDA
+667 
-675 KYDRNKW
+675 
-682 YYVDADDHQ
+682 
-691 LGSLGSISYF
+691 
-701 SLDAPLGIGVNVPY
+701 
-715 GTHNMPNGN
+715 
-724 GDTCAR
+724 
-730 QTVLYGQGDW
+730 
-740 GAYDRK
+740 
-746 LIVLDDQNPT
+746 
-756 IWTTDGKRLL
+756 
-766 TFAVPSDNNLS
+766 
-777 YAFYARGGLKINI
+777 
-790 ASDVSGLTWTP
+790 
-801 HTDTYV
+801 
-807 VNGTTM
+807 
-813 PVLDDA
+813 
-819 PDPKKL
+819 
-825 GLDDDHAFWA
+825 
-835 LPMSQIR
+835 
-842 QQLRGSSVWFNKNAY
+842 WFNKNAY
-857 GGNLQGKWWSDL
+857 GGNLQGKWWSGL
-869 YNTKVGFGPQV
+869 YNTRVGFGPQV

-899 NGDASAGGGT
+899 SGDASTGGGT

-937 EIKSYVDDAILN
+937 EIKSYVNDAILK

>member
-120 ITPPDTSKI
+120 ITPPNTSKI

-150 DSNKNANVYL
+150 DSNKDANVYL

-214 FDTHDYGENY
+214 FDTYDYGENY

-278 LANLAGVAGPKG
+278 LANLAGVAGPKGDKGDTGLTGPQGPKG

-375 DLSGAQGIQG
+375 DLSGSQGIQG

-390 GIQGVQGKQ
+390 GIQGIQGKQ
-399 GLTGPQGPKGS
+399 GLTGPQGPKGDKGD
-410 TGDRG
+410 TGSQG
-415 PQGIQG
+415 PKGDKGDKGIPGIQG
-421 PKGDKGETGPQGP
+421 PKGDKGDVGLTGPQGPQGDKGDTGYSAYQSWLNVGNKGTEADFVKTFHGIQGPRGETGPQGP
-434 QGPAG
+434 QGPIG
-439 PQGPIGP
+439 PKGDKGDPGSQGPQGIQGPIGKTGP
-446 TGPKGEIGVA
+446 TGLQGPKGETGATGSQGPVGPKGDT
-456 GKDGADGKTPYF
+456 GK
-468 HVAYANSADGNDG
+468 S
-481 FYIGGRNL
+481 
-489 LTGTAKCE
+489 
-497 FPLNSNGG
+497 
-505 TQTIQKY
+505 
-512 DDETNYIQ
+512 
-520 HTSNT
+520 
-525 PIDRMGLWFTLTPE
+525 
-539 VGQVYTMSADVCG
+539 
-552 NGYIQGGEFHYE
+552 
-564 GGDEGNLGRIDLT
+564 
-577 NDWQRISNTFRVNT
+577 
-591 TNGNWVIYANNST
+591 
-604 LLKIKHIKIERGS
+604 
-617 IATPWS
+617 
-623 PAPSESHPSY
+623 
-633 MGTYTDYTQ
+633 
-642 TASLDPTAYQWSYIK
+642 AYQVWLEAGHSGSENDFINFLKGAKGDKGSQGPVGPK
-657 GDQGDPGFYH
+657 GDQGIQGPKGDAGSQGQPGP
-667 YTVDLTDA
+667 
-675 KYDRNKW
+675 KGDRGLSIWFNK
-682 YYVDADDHQ
+682 
-691 LGSLGSISYF
+691 
-701 SLDAPLGIGVNVPY
+701 
-715 GTHNMPNGN
+715 
-724 GDTCAR
+724 
-730 QTVLYGQGDW
+730 
-740 GAYDRK
+740 
-746 LIVLDDQNPT
+746 
-756 IWTTDGKRLL
+756 
-766 TFAVPSDNNLS
+766 
-777 YAFYARGGLKINI
+777 YARGG
-790 ASDVSGLTWTP
+790 S
-801 HTDTYV
+801 
-807 VNGTTM
+807 
-813 PVLDDA
+813 
-819 PDPKKL
+819 L
-825 GLDDDHAFWA
+825 GG
-835 LPMSQIR
+835 Q
-842 QQLRGSSVWFNKNAY
+842 Y
-857 GGNLQGKWWSDL
+857 WSDL

-880 GDLIIQTNGMIT
+880 GDLVIQSNGMIT

-899 NGDASAGGGT
+899 SGNASQGGGT
-909 FDIGAVIGNMQGHT
+909 FDMGDVIGNMQGHT
-923 PVRGTDYWTDADKN
+923 PVRGTDYWTDADKQSIYD
-937 EIKSYVDDAILN
+937 ETKQYVEDAILN

>member
-390 GIQGVQGKQ
+390 GIQGIQGKQ
-399 GLTGPQGPKGS
+399 GLTGP
-410 TGDRG
+410 
-415 PQGIQG
+415 QG

-434 QGPAG
+434 QGVKGAIGSQG
-439 PQGPIGP
+439 PQ
-446 TGPKGEIGVA
+446 GVA
-456 GKDGADGKTPYF
+456 GKDGHSVWQSIQSHGPNGENCWFTDLVNA
-468 HVAYANSADGNDG
+468 SASNPPKVNDIMINAVGNMAMITKVNITNNTSQG
-481 FYIGGRNL
+481 
-489 LTGTAKCE
+489 
-497 FPLNSNGG
+497 GG
-505 TQTIQKY
+505 TF
-512 DDETNYIQ
+512 NYGSWI
-520 HTSNT
+520 
-525 PIDRMGLWFTLTPE
+525 
-539 VGQVYTMSADVCG
+539 G
-552 NGYIQGGEFHYE
+552 N
-564 GGDEGNLGRIDLT
+564 
-577 NDWQRISNTFRVNT
+577 
-591 TNGNWVIYANNST
+591 
-604 LLKIKHIKIERGS
+604 
-617 IATPWS
+617 
-623 PAPSESHPSY
+623 
-633 MGTYTDYTQ
+633 
-642 TASLDPTAYQWSYIK
+642 IK
-657 GDQGDPGFYH
+657 GPQGPKGE
-667 YTVDLTDA
+667 TGATGSQGP
-675 KYDRNKW
+675 KGDRG
-682 YYVDADDHQ
+682 
-691 LGSLGSISYF
+691 LSIWF
-701 SLDAPLGIGVNVPY
+701 S
-715 GTHNMPNGN
+715 
-724 GDTCAR
+724 
-730 QTVLYGQGDW
+730 
-740 GAYDRK
+740 K
-746 LIVLDDQNPT
+746 
-756 IWTTDGKRLL
+756 
-766 TFAVPSDNNLS
+766 
-777 YAFYARGGLKINI
+777 YARGGN
-790 ASDVSGLTWTP
+790 
-801 HTDTYV
+801 
-807 VNGTTM
+807 
-813 PVLDDA
+813 
-819 PDPKKL
+819 L
-825 GLDDDHAFWA
+825 G
-835 LPMSQIR
+835 SQ
-842 QQLRGSSVWFNKNAY
+842 Y
-857 GGNLQGKWWSDL
+857 WSDL
-869 YNTKVGFGPQV
+869 YNTKIGFGPQV
-880 GDLIIQTNGMIT
+880 GDLVIQTNGMIT

-899 NGDASAGGGT
+899 SGNAGSGGGT
-909 FDIGAVIGNMQGHT
+909 FDMGNVIGNMQGHT

>member
-200 GPTGPKGDRGYNIW
+200 GPIGPKGDRGYNIW

-278 LANLAGVAGPKG
+278 LANLAGAAGPQGPKG
-290 DRGATGLQGP
+290 DTGDRGP

-375 DLSGAQGIQG
+375 DLSGTQGIQG

-390 GIQGVQGKQ
+390 GIQGIQGKQ
-399 GLTGPQGPKGS
+399 GLTGPQGSKGDKGDKGDRGDIGPQGDKGDKGKSAYQVWLDSGHTGTQTDFINFLKGPKGN
-410 TGDRG
+410 TGATGSQG

-421 PKGDKGETGPQGP
+421 
-434 QGPAG
+434 
-439 PQGPIGP
+439 
-446 TGPKGEIGVA
+446 
-456 GKDGADGKTPYF
+456 
-468 HVAYANSADGNDG
+468 
-481 FYIGGRNL
+481 
-489 LTGTAKCE
+489 
-497 FPLNSNGG
+497 
-505 TQTIQKY
+505 
-512 DDETNYIQ
+512 
-520 HTSNT
+520 
-525 PIDRMGLWFTLTPE
+525 
-539 VGQVYTMSADVCG
+539 
-552 NGYIQGGEFHYE
+552 
-564 GGDEGNLGRIDLT
+564 
-577 NDWQRISNTFRVNT
+577 
-591 TNGNWVIYANNST
+591 
-604 LLKIKHIKIERGS
+604 
-617 IATPWS
+617 
-623 PAPSESHPSY
+623 
-633 MGTYTDYTQ
+633 
-642 TASLDPTAYQWSYIK
+642 
-657 GDQGDPGFYH
+657 
-667 YTVDLTDA
+667 
-675 KYDRNKW
+675 
-682 YYVDADDHQ
+682 
-691 LGSLGSISYF
+691 
-701 SLDAPLGIGVNVPY
+701 
-715 GTHNMPNGN
+715 
-724 GDTCAR
+724 
-730 QTVLYGQGDW
+730 
-740 GAYDRK
+740 
-746 LIVLDDQNPT
+746 
-756 IWTTDGKRLL
+756 
-766 TFAVPSDNNLS
+766 
-777 YAFYARGGLKINI
+777 
-790 ASDVSGLTWTP
+790 
-801 HTDTYV
+801 
-807 VNGTTM
+807 
-813 PVLDDA
+813 
-819 PDPKKL
+819 
-825 GLDDDHAFWA
+825 
-835 LPMSQIR
+835 
-842 QQLRGSSVWFNKNAY
+842 
-857 GGNLQGKWWSDL
+857 
-869 YNTKVGFGPQV
+869 
-880 GDLIIQTNGMIT
+880 
-892 QVTAVNA
+892 
-899 NGDASAGGGT
+899 
-909 FDIGAVIGNMQGHT
+909 
-923 PVRGTDYWTDADKN
+923 VRGTDGETWQPYINADGYWH
-937 EIKSYVDDAILN
+937 IKKLAGEPDGISISSQNIKQLEDYIDNQILN

>member
-214 FDTHDYGENY
+214 FDTHDYGENF

-278 LANLAGVAGPKG
+278 LANLAGVAGPRG
-290 DRGATGLQGP
+290 ERGATGLQGP

-323 NIRKTFESV
+323 NIKKTFDSV
-332 SAMEASKGAGFT
+332 SAMNASEGAGFT

-390 GIQGVQGKQ
+390 GIQGIQGKQ
-399 GLTGPQGPKGS
+399 GLTGPQGPKGDKGD
-410 TGDRG
+410 TGATG
-415 PQGIQG
+415 SQG

-434 QGPAG
+434 TGPKGDKGDTGNIG
-439 PQGPIGP
+439 PQGPRGP
-446 TGPKGEIGVA
+446 QGPKGEQGPKGDKGDTGYSVYQSWLNA
-456 GKDGADGKTPYF
+456 GHK
-468 HVAYANSADGNDG
+468 
-481 FYIGGRNL
+481 
-489 LTGTAKCE
+489 GTEAQFVESFK
-497 FPLNSNGG
+497 G
-505 TQTIQKY
+505 
-512 DDETNYIQ
+512 
-520 HTSNT
+520 
-525 PIDRMGLWFTLTPE
+525 
-539 VGQVYTMSADVCG
+539 
-552 NGYIQGGEFHYE
+552 IQG
-564 GGDEGNLGRIDLT
+564 
-577 NDWQRISNTFRVNT
+577 
-591 TNGNWVIYANNST
+591 
-604 LLKIKHIKIERGS
+604 
-617 IATPWS
+617 P
-623 PAPSESHPSY
+623 
-633 MGTYTDYTQ
+633 
-642 TASLDPTAYQWSYIK
+642 K
-657 GDQGDPGFYH
+657 GDKGDTGSQGPQGIQGPQGPVGPKGDTGNVGPQGPKGDKGDPGFYH

-682 YYVDADDHQ
+682 YYVETNGNSF
-691 LGSLGSISYF
+691 GSLGSLSYF
-701 SLDAPLGIGVNVPY
+701 SLEAPLNIGVDVPY

-724 GDTCAR
+724 GDTCVR
-730 QTVLYGQGDW
+730 QTVLYGQGRW

-790 ASDVSGLTWTP
+790 ASDVSGLIWTP

-819 PDPKKL
+819 PDPKAL

-869 YNTKVGFGPQV
+869 YNTRVGFGPQV
-880 GDLIIQTNGMIT
+880 GDLVIQPNGMIT

-899 NGDASAGGGT
+899 SGDAGKGGGT

-923 PVRGTDYWTDADKN
+923 PVRGTDYWTDADKQSIYD
-937 EIKSYVDDAILN
+937 ETKQYVEDAILN

>member
-129 VERQVLHV
+129 VEHQVLHV

-214 FDTHDYGENY
+214 FDIHDYGENY

-390 GIQGVQGKQ
+390 GIQGIQGKQ
-399 GLTGPQGPKGS
+399 GLTGPQGPKGDKGD
-410 TGDRG
+410 TGATG
-415 PQGIQG
+415 LQG

-434 QGPAG
+434 QGVKGDTGNQGPAGRDGLAG
-439 PQGPIGP
+439 PQGKTGP
-446 TGPKGEIGVA
+446 QGPAGPKGDTGATGSQGPVGPQGPKGET
-456 GKDGADGKTPYF
+456 GA
-468 HVAYANSADGNDG
+468 
-481 FYIGGRNL
+481 
-489 LTGTAKCE
+489 TG
-497 FPLNSNGG
+497 P
-505 TQTIQKY
+505 
-512 DDETNYIQ
+512 
-520 HTSNT
+520 
-525 PIDRMGLWFTLTPE
+525 
-539 VGQVYTMSADVCG
+539 
-552 NGYIQGGEFHYE
+552 QG
-564 GGDEGNLGRIDLT
+564 
-577 NDWQRISNTFRVNT
+577 
-591 TNGNWVIYANNST
+591 
-604 LLKIKHIKIERGS
+604 
-617 IATPWS
+617 P
-623 PAPSESHPSY
+623 
-633 MGTYTDYTQ
+633 
-642 TASLDPTAYQWSYIK
+642 K
-657 GDQGDPGFYH
+657 GDRG
-667 YTVDLTDA
+667 L
-675 KYDRNKW
+675 
-682 YYVDADDHQ
+682 
-691 LGSLGSISYF
+691 SI
-701 SLDAPLGIGVNVPY
+701 
-715 GTHNMPNGN
+715 
-724 GDTCAR
+724 
-730 QTVLYGQGDW
+730 
-740 GAYDRK
+740 
-746 LIVLDDQNPT
+746 
-756 IWTTDGKRLL
+756 
-766 TFAVPSDNNLS
+766 
-777 YAFYARGGLKINI
+777 
-790 ASDVSGLTWTP
+790 
-801 HTDTYV
+801 
-807 VNGTTM
+807 
-813 PVLDDA
+813 
-819 PDPKKL
+819 
-825 GLDDDHAFWA
+825 
-835 LPMSQIR
+835 
-842 QQLRGSSVWFNKNAY
+842 WFNKNAY

-899 NGDASAGGGT
+899 SGDASNGGGT

-937 EIKSYVDDAILN
+937 EIKSYVNDAILN

>member
-399 GLTGPQGPKGS
+399 GLTGPQGPKG
-410 TGDRG
+410 
-415 PQGIQG
+415 
-421 PKGDKGETGPQGP
+421 DKGETGPQGP
-434 QGPAG
+434 QGVKGDTGSQG
-439 PQGPIGP
+439 PQGI
-446 TGPKGEIGVA
+446 A
-456 GKDGADGKTPYF
+456 GKDGHSVWENRMHSSPNRKSNFFRDLVNTSASNPPKVNDIMI
-468 HVAYANSADGNDG
+468 NADGNMAMITKVNITNDTDQG
-481 FYIGGRNL
+481 
-489 LTGTAKCE
+489 
-497 FPLNSNGG
+497 GG
-505 TQTIQKY
+505 TFDYGPWI
-512 DDETNYIQ
+512 
-520 HTSNT
+520 
-525 PIDRMGLWFTLTPE
+525 
-539 VGQVYTMSADVCG
+539 G
-552 NGYIQGGEFHYE
+552 N
-564 GGDEGNLGRIDLT
+564 
-577 NDWQRISNTFRVNT
+577 
-591 TNGNWVIYANNST
+591 
-604 LLKIKHIKIERGS
+604 
-617 IATPWS
+617 
-623 PAPSESHPSY
+623 
-633 MGTYTDYTQ
+633 
-642 TASLDPTAYQWSYIK
+642 IK
-657 GDQGDPGFYH
+657 GPQGDRG
-667 YTVDLTDA
+667 L
-675 KYDRNKW
+675 
-682 YYVDADDHQ
+682 
-691 LGSLGSISYF
+691 SI
-701 SLDAPLGIGVNVPY
+701 
-715 GTHNMPNGN
+715 
-724 GDTCAR
+724 
-730 QTVLYGQGDW
+730 
-740 GAYDRK
+740 
-746 LIVLDDQNPT
+746 
-756 IWTTDGKRLL
+756 
-766 TFAVPSDNNLS
+766 
-777 YAFYARGGLKINI
+777 
-790 ASDVSGLTWTP
+790 
-801 HTDTYV
+801 
-807 VNGTTM
+807 
-813 PVLDDA
+813 
-819 PDPKKL
+819 
-825 GLDDDHAFWA
+825 
-835 LPMSQIR
+835 
-842 QQLRGSSVWFNKNAY
+842 WFNKNAY

-880 GDLIIQTNGMIT
+880 GDLVIQTNGMIT

-899 NGDASAGGGT
+899 SGDASTGGGT

-937 EIKSYVDDAILN
+937 EIKSYVNDAILK

>member
-1 MNKLSFI
+1 MKGECKGLMNKLSFI

-99 TLAYNNNRLVFKSI
+99 TLAYSNNRLVFKSI

-129 VERQVLHV
+129 IERQVLHV

-278 LANLAGVAGPKG
+278 LANLAGVAGPRG
-290 DRGATGLQGP
+290 ERGATGLQGP

-310 GPQGPIGPAGKNF
+310 GPQGPVGPAGKNF
-323 NIRKTFESV
+323 NIKKTFDSV
-332 SAMEASKGAGFT
+332 SAMNASKGAGFT
-344 DGDFTMIASNVSD
+344 DGDFTMIASNVND

-390 GIQGVQGKQ
+390 GIQGIQGKQ
-399 GLTGPQGPKGS
+399 GLTGPQGPKGDKGDKGD
-410 TGDRG
+410 TGAQG
-415 PQGIQG
+415 PKGEKGDTGPQG
-421 PKGDKGETGPQGP
+421 PKGDKGDTGP

-439 PQGPIGP
+439 KDGAIGPQGPAGKDGAKGDKGDKGDTGATGSQGPIGP
-446 TGPKGEIGVA
+446 AGPKGET
-456 GKDGADGKTPYF
+456 GA
-468 HVAYANSADGNDG
+468 
-481 FYIGGRNL
+481 
-489 LTGTAKCE
+489 TGA
-497 FPLNSNGG
+497 
-505 TQTIQKY
+505 Q
-512 DDETNYIQ
+512 
-520 HTSNT
+520 
-525 PIDRMGLWFTLTPE
+525 GL
-539 VGQVYTMSADVCG
+539 
-552 NGYIQGGEFHYE
+552 
-564 GGDEGNLGRIDLT
+564 
-577 NDWQRISNTFRVNT
+577 
-591 TNGNWVIYANNST
+591 
-604 LLKIKHIKIERGS
+604 
-617 IATPWS
+617 
-623 PAPSESHPSY
+623 
-633 MGTYTDYTQ
+633 
-642 TASLDPTAYQWSYIK
+642 K
-657 GDQGDPGFYH
+657 GDRG
-667 YTVDLTDA
+667 L
-675 KYDRNKW
+675 
-682 YYVDADDHQ
+682 
-691 LGSLGSISYF
+691 SIWF
-701 SLDAPLGIGVNVPY
+701 
-715 GTHNMPNGN
+715 
-724 GDTCAR
+724 C
-730 QTVLYGQGDW
+730 
-740 GAYDRK
+740 K
-746 LIVLDDQNPT
+746 
-756 IWTTDGKRLL
+756 
-766 TFAVPSDNNLS
+766 
-777 YAFYARGGLKINI
+777 YARGG
-790 ASDVSGLTWTP
+790 
-801 HTDTYV
+801 
-807 VNGTTM
+807 
-813 PVLDDA
+813 
-819 PDPKKL
+819 
-825 GLDDDHAFWA
+825 
-835 LPMSQIR
+835 
-842 QQLRGSSVWFNKNAY
+842 
-857 GGNLQGKWWSDL
+857 NLQSAWWSDL
-869 YNTKVGFGPQV
+869 YNTKIGFGPQV
-880 GDLIIQTNGMIT
+880 GDLVIQTNGMIT
-892 QVTAVNA
+892 QVTGVKVDNSA
-899 NGDASAGGGT
+899 NTGGGT
-909 FDIGAVIGNMQGHT
+909 FDMGAVIGNMQGKT

-937 EIKSYVDDAILN
+937 EIKSYVNDAILN

>member
-278 LANLAGVAGPKG
+278 LANLAGVAGPQG
-290 DRGATGLQGP
+290 ERGATGLQGP
-300 QGIQGNTGAT
+300 QGNTGPV

-399 GLTGPQGPKGS
+399 GLTGPQGPKGDKGD
-410 TGDRG
+410 TGATG
-415 PQGIQG
+415 SQG

-434 QGPAG
+434 QGNTGATGPAG
-439 PQGPIGP
+439 R
-446 TGPKGEIGVA
+446 
-456 GKDGADGKTPYF
+456 DGADGKTSYF
-468 HVAYANSADGNDG
+468 HIAYANSADGKNG
-481 FYIGGRNL
+481 FYVSGGINL
-489 LTGTAKCE
+489 LTGTSRDLQTA
-497 FPLNSNGG
+497 PDSSNKMFGG
-505 TQTIQKY
+505 KIYKFTS
-512 DDETNYIQ
+512 DELSSLAGNQVTVRAFIHNTTS
-520 HTSNT
+520 HTVNLVVWTDSNN
-525 PIDRMGLWFTLTPE
+525 FS
-539 VGQVYTMSADVCG
+539 VG
-552 NGYIQGGEFHYE
+552 NGIPAGTDGYSTATAYNIASNATQGA
-564 GGDEGNLGRIDLT
+564 
-577 NDWQRISNTFRVNT
+577 ISIRAYTDNVAIS
-591 TNGNWVIYANNST
+591 GVQYKE
-604 LLKIKHIKIERGS
+604 LKLEKGS
-617 IATPWS
+617 VATPWS
-623 PAPSESHPSY
+623 PAPSEAHPSY

-657 GDQGDPGFYH
+657 GDRG
-667 YTVDLTDA
+667 L
-675 KYDRNKW
+675 
-682 YYVDADDHQ
+682 
-691 LGSLGSISYF
+691 SIWF
-701 SLDAPLGIGVNVPY
+701 DKN
-715 GTHNMPNGN
+715 
-724 GDTCAR
+724 
-730 QTVLYGQGDW
+730 
-740 GAYDRK
+740 
-746 LIVLDDQNPT
+746 
-756 IWTTDGKRLL
+756 
-766 TFAVPSDNNLS
+766 
-777 YAFYARGGLKINI
+777 ARGGN
-790 ASDVSGLTWTP
+790 
-801 HTDTYV
+801 
-807 VNGTTM
+807 
-813 PVLDDA
+813 
-819 PDPKKL
+819 
-825 GLDDDHAFWA
+825 
-835 LPMSQIR
+835 
-842 QQLRGSSVWFNKNAY
+842 LRG
-857 GGNLQGKWWSDL
+857 QWWSDL

-899 NGDASAGGGT
+899 SGDASTGGGT
-909 FDIGAVIGNMQGHT
+909 FDMGAVIGNMQGPQGPKGETGENGKDGLSVYQLAINNGFKGTEKEWLDSLKVSNESSARHAPT
-923 PVRGTDYWTDADKN
+923 GWTLDRTTNPWTIWFDNGCGLQIPNYGTLATVYGYGFPVNIQNTSLDVWPLVGGIMSASHGTLTLDAISKTIDHADYWGPNAKVINPIRTDAGDYDWSN
-937 EIKSYVDDAILN
+937 VYFNDDSRAKKGQYHDRQKVMLRVMYELGIFSAEDLKPF
-949 GKW
+949 GLVKK

>member
-160 DQYDVLHFDI
+160 DQYDILHFDI

-200 GPTGPKGDRGYNIW
+200 GPIGPKGDRGYNIW
-214 FDTHDYGENY
+214 FDIHDYGENY

-300 QGIQGNTGAT
+300 QGLKGDTGAT

-399 GLTGPQGPKGS
+399 GLTGPQGPKGDKGD
-410 TGDRG
+410 TGATG
-415 PQGIQG
+415 SQG

-434 QGPAG
+434 QGVKGDTGSQG
-439 PQGPIGP
+439 PQ
-446 TGPKGEIGVA
+446 GVA
-456 GKDGADGKTPYF
+456 GKDGHSVWKNIKSDGPNKNAQWFTDLVNASASNPPK
-468 HVAYANSADGNDG
+468 VNDIMINADGNMAM
-481 FYIGGRNL
+481 ITEVNI
-489 LTGTAKCE
+489 TNNTAQG
-497 FPLNSNGG
+497 GG
-505 TQTIQKY
+505 TF
-512 DDETNYIQ
+512 NYGSWI
-520 HTSNT
+520 
-525 PIDRMGLWFTLTPE
+525 
-539 VGQVYTMSADVCG
+539 G
-552 NGYIQGGEFHYE
+552 N
-564 GGDEGNLGRIDLT
+564 
-577 NDWQRISNTFRVNT
+577 
-591 TNGNWVIYANNST
+591 
-604 LLKIKHIKIERGS
+604 
-617 IATPWS
+617 
-623 PAPSESHPSY
+623 
-633 MGTYTDYTQ
+633 
-642 TASLDPTAYQWSYIK
+642 IK
-657 GDQGDPGFYH
+657 GPTGPQGPKGE
-667 YTVDLTDA
+667 TGATGSQGP
-675 KYDRNKW
+675 KGDRG
-682 YYVDADDHQ
+682 
-691 LGSLGSISYF
+691 LSI
-701 SLDAPLGIGVNVPY
+701 
-715 GTHNMPNGN
+715 
-724 GDTCAR
+724 
-730 QTVLYGQGDW
+730 
-740 GAYDRK
+740 
-746 LIVLDDQNPT
+746 
-756 IWTTDGKRLL
+756 
-766 TFAVPSDNNLS
+766 
-777 YAFYARGGLKINI
+777 
-790 ASDVSGLTWTP
+790 
-801 HTDTYV
+801 
-807 VNGTTM
+807 
-813 PVLDDA
+813 
-819 PDPKKL
+819 
-825 GLDDDHAFWA
+825 
-835 LPMSQIR
+835 
-842 QQLRGSSVWFNKNAY
+842 WFNRNAY
-857 GGNLQGKWWSDL
+857 GGNLQGKWWSGL

-880 GDLIIQTNGMIT
+880 GDLVIQPNGMIT

-899 NGDASAGGGT
+899 SGDDSTGGGT
-909 FDIGAVIGNMQGHT
+909 FDIGDVIGNMQGHT

-937 EIKSYVDDAILN
+937 EIKSYVNDAILN

>member
-8 SSIPSDNDTTIYLVP
+8 SSVPSDNDTTIYLVP

-192 KDYEKTLV
+192 RDYEKTLV

-310 GPQGPIGPAGKNF
+310 GPQGPTGHAG
-323 NIRKTFESV
+323 R
-332 SAMEASKGAGFT
+332 
-344 DGDFTMIASNVSD
+344 
-357 PDNSK
+357 
-362 LYVWDGSKFVYIS
+362 
-375 DLSGAQGIQG
+375 
-385 PQGIQ
+385 
-390 GIQGVQGKQ
+390 
-399 GLTGPQGPKGS
+399 
-410 TGDRG
+410 
-415 PQGIQG
+415 
-421 PKGDKGETGPQGP
+421 
-434 QGPAG
+434 
-439 PQGPIGP
+439 
-446 TGPKGEIGVA
+446 
-456 GKDGADGKTPYF
+456 DGADGKTPYF
-468 HVAYANSADGNDG
+468 HVAYANSADGKDG
-481 FYIGGRNL
+481 FYV
-489 LTGTAKCE
+489 
-497 FPLNSNGG
+497 SGG
-505 TQTIQKY
+505 TNLSKGTSVEDQSSGDASQTTGWSIATIATFDNPQAGQQYTISVNAKS
-512 DDETNYIQ
+512 NSRQFYIQ
-520 HTSNT
+520 FWDGTSPYNRVSCLYAVAIST
-525 PIDRMGLWFTLTPE
+525 QEKNDVATFTWP
-539 VGQVYTMSADVCG
+539 SG
-552 NGYIQGGEFHYE
+552 NKNKYLIVQ
-564 GGDEGNLGRIDLT
+564 LA
-577 NDWQRISNTFRVNT
+577 
-591 TNGNWVIYANNST
+591 NGNDGGQIVWNSAM
-604 LLKIKHIKIERGS
+604 LEEGS
-617 IATPWS
+617 IAHPWS
-623 PAPSESHPSY
+623 PAPSEAHPTY
-633 MGTYTDYTQ
+633 MGTYADYTQ

-657 GDQGDPGFYH
+657 GDRG
-667 YTVDLTDA
+667 
-675 KYDRNKW
+675 
-682 YYVDADDHQ
+682 
-691 LGSLGSISYF
+691 
-701 SLDAPLGIGVNVPY
+701 
-715 GTHNMPNGN
+715 
-724 GDTCAR
+724 
-730 QTVLYGQGDW
+730 
-740 GAYDRK
+740 
-746 LIVLDDQNPT
+746 
-756 IWTTDGKRLL
+756 
-766 TFAVPSDNNLS
+766 LS
-777 YAFYARGGLKINI
+777 VWFDKYARGG
-790 ASDVSGLTWTP
+790 S
-801 HTDTYV
+801 
-807 VNGTTM
+807 
-813 PVLDDA
+813 
-819 PDPKKL
+819 L
-825 GLDDDHAFWA
+825 GG
-835 LPMSQIR
+835 Q
-842 QQLRGSSVWFNKNAY
+842 Y
-857 GGNLQGKWWSDL
+857 WSDL

-899 NGDASAGGGT
+899 SGDASTGGGT
-909 FDIGAVIGNMQGHT
+909 FDMGDVIGNMQGHT

-937 EIKSYVDDAILN
+937 EIKSYVNDAILN

>member
-28 SLQFFNVELNMHFY
+28 SLQFFHVELNMHFY

-214 FDTHDYGENY
+214 FDTHDYGENF

-290 DRGATGLQGP
+290 DRGATG
-300 QGIQGNTGAT
+300 
-310 GPQGPIGPAGKNF
+310 
-323 NIRKTFESV
+323 
-332 SAMEASKGAGFT
+332 
-344 DGDFTMIASNVSD
+344 
-357 PDNSK
+357 
-362 LYVWDGSKFVYIS
+362 
-375 DLSGAQGIQG
+375 
-385 PQGIQ
+385 
-390 GIQGVQGKQ
+390 
-399 GLTGPQGPKGS
+399 PQGPKGEAGA
-410 TGDRG
+410 TGS
-415 PQGIQG
+415 QG
-421 PKGDKGETGPQGP
+421 PKGD
-434 QGPAG
+434 
-439 PQGPIGP
+439 
-446 TGPKGEIGVA
+446 
-456 GKDGADGKTPYF
+456 
-468 HVAYANSADGNDG
+468 
-481 FYIGGRNL
+481 R
-489 LTGTAKCE
+489 
-497 FPLNSNGG
+497 
-505 TQTIQKY
+505 
-512 DDETNYIQ
+512 
-520 HTSNT
+520 
-525 PIDRMGLWFTLTPE
+525 
-539 VGQVYTMSADVCG
+539 
-552 NGYIQGGEFHYE
+552 
-564 GGDEGNLGRIDLT
+564 
-577 NDWQRISNTFRVNT
+577 
-591 TNGNWVIYANNST
+591 
-604 LLKIKHIKIERGS
+604 
-617 IATPWS
+617 
-623 PAPSESHPSY
+623 
-633 MGTYTDYTQ
+633 
-642 TASLDPTAYQWSYIK
+642 
-657 GDQGDPGFYH
+657 GDPGFYH

-682 YYVDADDHQ
+682 YYVETNSNSF
-691 LGSLGSISYF
+691 GSLGSISYF
-701 SLDAPLGIGVNVPY
+701 SLEAPLGSVSVPY
-715 GTHNMPNGN
+715 GTHDNHGST
-724 GDTCAR
+724 DACAR
-730 QTVLYGQGDW
+730 QAVLYGQGRW

-746 LIVLDDQNPT
+746 LIVLDDQNPV

-766 TFAVPSDNNLS
+766 TFVVPSDNNLN
-777 YAFYARGGLKINI
+777 YAFYARGGLKINVT
-790 ASDVSGLTWTP
+790 SDVPGLTWTP
-801 HTDTYV
+801 HTDTFV
-807 VNGTTM
+807 HNDTTM
-813 PVLDDA
+813 PVLNDA

-835 LPMSQIR
+835 LPMSQLK
-842 QQLRGSSVWFNKNAY
+842 QQLRGSSVWFNKYAR
-857 GGNLQGKWWSDL
+857 GGSLGGQYWSDL
-869 YNTKVGFGPQV
+869 YNTRVGFGPQV
-880 GDLIIQTNGMIT
+880 GDLTIQPNGMIT

-899 NGDASAGGGT
+899 SGDAGQGGGT
-909 FDIGAVIGNMQGHT
+909 FDTGAVIGNMQGHT

-937 EIKSYVDDAILN
+937 EIKSYVNDAILN

>member
-99 TLAYNNNRLVFKSI
+99 TLAYSNNRLVFKSI

-185 AGFTGSF
+185 AGFNGSF

-214 FDTHDYGENY
+214 FDIHDYGENY
-224 RGSYWTDLKGSA
+224 RGSYWSDLKGSA

-290 DRGATGLQGP
+290 D
-300 QGIQGNTGAT
+300 
-310 GPQGPIGPAGKNF
+310 
-323 NIRKTFESV
+323 
-332 SAMEASKGAGFT
+332 
-344 DGDFTMIASNVSD
+344 
-357 PDNSK
+357 
-362 LYVWDGSKFVYIS
+362 
-375 DLSGAQGIQG
+375 
-385 PQGIQ
+385 
-390 GIQGVQGKQ
+390 
-399 GLTGPQGPKGS
+399 
-410 TGDRG
+410 
-415 PQGIQG
+415 
-421 PKGDKGETGPQGP
+421 KGETGPQGP
-434 QGPAG
+434 QGVKGDTGSQG
-439 PQGPIGP
+439 PQ
-446 TGPKGEIGVA
+446 GVA
-456 GKDGADGKTPYF
+456 GKDGHSIWQNTQHYGPNQKLQWFKDLINASASNPPKVNDTMI
-468 HVAYANSADGNDG
+468 NADGNMAMITNVNITNDPS
-481 FYIGGRNL
+481 
-489 LTGTAKCE
+489 TG
-497 FPLNSNGG
+497 GG
-505 TQTIQKY
+505 TFDYGSWI
-512 DDETNYIQ
+512 
-520 HTSNT
+520 
-525 PIDRMGLWFTLTPE
+525 
-539 VGQVYTMSADVCG
+539 G
-552 NGYIQGGEFHYE
+552 N
-564 GGDEGNLGRIDLT
+564 
-577 NDWQRISNTFRVNT
+577 
-591 TNGNWVIYANNST
+591 
-604 LLKIKHIKIERGS
+604 
-617 IATPWS
+617 
-623 PAPSESHPSY
+623 
-633 MGTYTDYTQ
+633 
-642 TASLDPTAYQWSYIK
+642 IK
-657 GDQGDPGFYH
+657 GPQGPAGPKGDTGNVGPQGPKGEKGDSGFYH
-667 YTVDLTDA
+667 YTVDLTDT
-675 KYDRNKW
+675 KYNRNKW
-682 YYVDADDHQ
+682 YYVESNGNSF
-691 LGSLGSISYF
+691 GSLGSLSYF
-701 SLDAPLGIGVNVPY
+701 SLEAPLGIGVNVPY
-715 GTHNMPNGN
+715 GNHITRRDHGYYF
-724 GDTCAR
+724 DACAR
-730 QTVLYGQGDW
+730 QTVLYGQGGW
-740 GAYDRK
+740 GHYDYHRI
-746 LIVLDDQNPT
+746 IVLDDEMNY
-756 IWTTDGKRLL
+756 IRDGKRLL
-766 TFAVPSDNNLS
+766 TFAVPSDNNLN

-801 HTDTYV
+801 HTDTFV
-807 VNGTTM
+807 ENDITI
-813 PVLDDA
+813 PVLDNA
-819 PDPKKL
+819 PDPREVGL
-825 GLDDDHAFWA
+825 LDDLTFWA
-835 LPMSQIR
+835 LPMSQLK
-842 QQLRGSSVWFNKNAY
+842 QQMRSSSVWFNKNAY

-899 NGDASAGGGT
+899 SGDASTGGGT
-909 FDIGAVIGNMQGHT
+909 FDMGDVIGNMQGHT

>member
-160 DQYDVLHFDI
+160 DQYDILHFDI

-192 KDYEKTLV
+192 NDYEKTLV

-264 VPEAGGGTFNYGPY
+264 IPEAGGGTFNYGPY

-290 DRGATGLQGP
+290 DRGATGSQGP
-300 QGIQGNTGAT
+300 
-310 GPQGPIGPAGKNF
+310 
-323 NIRKTFESV
+323 V
-332 SAMEASKGAGFT
+332 
-344 DGDFTMIASNVSD
+344 
-357 PDNSK
+357 
-362 LYVWDGSKFVYIS
+362 
-375 DLSGAQGIQG
+375 
-385 PQGIQ
+385 
-390 GIQGVQGKQ
+390 
-399 GLTGPQGPKGS
+399 GPQGPKGE
-410 TGDRG
+410 TGATG
-415 PQGIQG
+415 SQG
-421 PKGDKGETGPQGP
+421 PKGD
-434 QGPAG
+434 
-439 PQGPIGP
+439 
-446 TGPKGEIGVA
+446 
-456 GKDGADGKTPYF
+456 
-468 HVAYANSADGNDG
+468 
-481 FYIGGRNL
+481 R
-489 LTGTAKCE
+489 
-497 FPLNSNGG
+497 
-505 TQTIQKY
+505 
-512 DDETNYIQ
+512 
-520 HTSNT
+520 
-525 PIDRMGLWFTLTPE
+525 GLSIWF
-539 VGQVYTMSADVCG
+539 
-552 NGYIQGGEFHYE
+552 
-564 GGDEGNLGRIDLT
+564 
-577 NDWQRISNTFRVNT
+577 
-591 TNGNWVIYANNST
+591 
-604 LLKIKHIKIERGS
+604 
-617 IATPWS
+617 
-623 PAPSESHPSY
+623 
-633 MGTYTDYTQ
+633 
-642 TASLDPTAYQWSYIK
+642 
-657 GDQGDPGFYH
+657 
-667 YTVDLTDA
+667 
-675 KYDRNKW
+675 NK
-682 YYVDADDHQ
+682 
-691 LGSLGSISYF
+691 
-701 SLDAPLGIGVNVPY
+701 
-715 GTHNMPNGN
+715 
-724 GDTCAR
+724 
-730 QTVLYGQGDW
+730 
-740 GAYDRK
+740 
-746 LIVLDDQNPT
+746 
-756 IWTTDGKRLL
+756 
-766 TFAVPSDNNLS
+766 
-777 YAFYARGGLKINI
+777 YARGGSL
-790 ASDVSGLTWTP
+790 
-801 HTDTYV
+801 
-807 VNGTTM
+807 
-813 PVLDDA
+813 
-819 PDPKKL
+819 L
-825 GLDDDHAFWA
+825 G
-835 LPMSQIR
+835 Q
-842 QQLRGSSVWFNKNAY
+842 Y
-857 GGNLQGKWWSDL
+857 WSDL

-899 NGDASAGGGT
+899 SGDASQGGGT
-909 FDIGAVIGNMQGHT
+909 FDTGAVIGNMQGKT

-937 EIKSYVDDAILN
+937 EIKSYVNDAILK